1 MKSKADYDYKLLG
14 NTLSIVDLNRGRM
27 SVTNCIED
35 VVEEICEAHDL
46 VPEKMIIVYQ
56 DTEGIWDGWDHKR
69 KRFIALGGK
78 SDITTMFKLI
88 AEKMQKDLE

>member
-1 MKSKADYDYKLLG
+1 MKSKADYNYKLLG

-35 VVEEICEAHDL
+35 VVEEICELHDL

-69 KRFIALGGK
+69 KRFIPINGRD
-78 SDITTMFKLI
+78 STDSIFKLI
-88 AEKMQKDLE
+88 AENMKKEIK